1 MAPCI
6 AAMDR
11 QPITGDLLT
20 NFSSTRMRS
29 RVALLASAAIMACDP
44 VALRAQQAATTA
56 NAPAK
61 PIVVTGTRRDYDS
74 SIDRRTYNI
83 GKDIQG
89 ANGSIAD
96 VLRNIPSVDVD
107 LQGNVS
113 LRGDPHVTILVDGK
127 PTSLFNGPGGG
138 QTLQQ
143 VPASQYERVEV
154 MTNPS
159 AAFSANGSDGIIN
172 LITRKNRPNGATGS
186 VRAAFGTRG
195 RRKAGVSV
203 ADKLGK
209 ATVNLDFSWR
219 GDPQFTTDI
228 VHFDEPAS
236 GVSSREITKGD
247 GDLHLWTA
255 RAGADLDL
263 GGSNSLSADVH
274 RTTFLFHSDMKS
286 TLVGTDSSGALVRQF
301 GRNGFFLQ
309 NRFDTEGSLTFQH
322 DTNGKGDDYSASL
335 TYESTRNQDA
345 DRFENISTLPPEPD
359 LFDNVSRLS
368 SLHRLEAK
376 ADYNSP
382 KADDASL
389 QAGVDLQ
396 LDRDR
401 FHDLGG
407 FGATAE
413 AAATPQPQFTELFD
427 FDRSVG
433 AAYAI
438 YERPFGELT
447 AEAGVRLEA
456 ENRNSGVA
464 GAGASVSDRHTRLF
478 PSIHLEWKLDPATS
492 VKASVS
498 TRVQRP
504 DPIDFDPFRRFVDPF
519 HFEAG
524 NPRLKSETTI
534 SFEGGIEHKHKSW
547 LDIAT
552 LYYRRN
558 RAGVTDLS
566 QDLGDGVLLTTRE
579 NLVGSSQLGLELVAN
594 GPLTKTLSYKLSG
607 NAYRFTID
615 ATNLGFGR
623 RSATIESGKAG
634 LDWQPGKRDLAQV
647 NVSLSG
653 KQLLPQGEVDPML
666 LVNLGFRHQLSSRW
680 FVFLTAQDALHTY
693 TRRSRIETPT
703 LIERS
708 FDSAK
713 TQAAFVGLTYDFGGK
728 PKEPGFDYS
737 G

>member
-1 MAPCI
+1 LI
-6 AAMDR
+6 
-11 QPITGDLLT
+11 
-20 NFSSTRMRS
+20 SSRYTQNGI
-29 RVALLASAAIMACDP
+29 LLAGAAVMAAAP
-44 VALRAQQAATTA
+44 AGLRAQSTTPAA

-74 SIDRRTYNI
+74 SIDRRSYTV

-143 VPASQYERVEV
+143 VPASQYERIEV

-159 AAFSANGSDGIIN
+159 AAFSANGSGGIIN
-172 LITRKNRPNGATGS
+172 LITRKNRTNGVTGS
-186 VRAAFGTRG
+186 VRGELGTRG
-195 RRKAGVSV
+195 RRKLGASA
-203 ADKLGK
+203 ADKMGK
-209 ATVNLDFSWR
+209 VTLNADASWR
-219 GDPQFTTDI
+219 ADPQFSTDI
-228 VHFDEPAS
+228 VHFFEPAS
-236 GVSSREITKGD
+236 GVTSREITKGV
-247 GDLHLWTA
+247 GVVHLWTA
-255 RAGADLDL
+255 RAGADVDL
-263 GGSNSLSADVH
+263 GGSNSLSADIH
-274 RTTFLFHSDMKS
+274 RTDFLFHSNMQS
-286 TLVGTDSSGALVRQF
+286 ALVGTDASDAVVQLF
-301 GRNGFFLQ
+301 KRNGFFLQ
-309 NRFDTEGSLTFQH
+309 NRFDTEGSVSFQH
-322 DTNGKGDDYSASL
+322 DTNGRGDDVSASL
-335 TYESTRNQDA
+335 TYESTRNQDV
-345 DRFENISTLPPEPD
+345 DRFDNISTLPPEPD
-359 LFDNVSRLS
+359 LFDNVNRLSRL
-368 SLHRLEAK
+368 HQLEAK

-382 KADDASL
+382 KAGDASL
-389 QAGVDLQ
+389 EAGADLQ

-407 FGATAE
+407 FGPTA
-413 AAATPQPQFTELFD
+413 AVAGTPEPEFTQLFD

-438 YERPFGELT
+438 YQRPFGDLT
-447 AEAGVRLEA
+447 TEAGLRLEA
-456 ENRNSGVA
+456 EERNSGDA
-464 GAGASVSDRHTRLF
+464 GSGISIRDQHVRLF
-478 PSIHLEWKLDPATS
+478 PSLHVEWKLDSATS
-492 VKASVS
+492 LKASVS
-498 TRVQRP
+498 TRIQRP
-504 DPIDFDPFRRFVDPF
+504 DPTDFDPFRRFVDPF

-524 NPRLKSETTI
+524 NPHLKSETTV
-534 SFEGGIEHKHKSW
+534 SFEGGIERKHKSW

-552 LYYRRN
+552 LYYRHN
-558 RAGVTDLS
+558 RGGVTDLS
-566 QDLGDGVLLTTRE
+566 QDLGDGILLTTRE

-693 TRRSRIETPT
+693 TRHSRIETPT
-703 LIERS
+703 LIERT
-708 FDSAK
+708 FDSAR